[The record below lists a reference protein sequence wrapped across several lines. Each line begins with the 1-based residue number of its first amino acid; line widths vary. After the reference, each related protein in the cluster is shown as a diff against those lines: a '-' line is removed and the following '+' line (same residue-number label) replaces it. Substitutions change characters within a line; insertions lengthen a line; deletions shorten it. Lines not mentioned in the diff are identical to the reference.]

1 MRSSH
6 NFFLNNRSDL
16 RQKEFTVL
24 LGAADLVMIINSFV
38 AYFLNCQMGLVLGI
52 LFLVLLPVLI
62 IDKRGDNRGLKAV
75 IIWWV
80 IVVLYSIALGIYV
93 SRLLL
98 LIGGVEVLLLTT
110 GLIIYKVIREKRL

>member
-1 MRSSH
+1 M
-6 NFFLNNRSDL
+6 
-16 RQKEFTVL
+16 L
-24 LGAADLVMIINSFV
+24 LGAADLAMIINSFV

-80 IVVLYSIALGIYV
+80 IVILYSIALGIYV

-98 LIGGVEVLLLTT
+98 LIGGVEILLLTT

>member
-24 LGAADLVMIINSFV
+24 LGAADLAMIINSFV

-80 IVVLYSIALGIYV
+80 IVILYSIALGIYV

-98 LIGGVEVLLLTT
+98 LIGGVEILLLKT

>member
-38 AYFLNCQMGLVLGI
+38 AYFLNCQMGLVLVI

-80 IVVLYSIALGIYV
+80 IVILYSIALGIYV

>member
-24 LGAADLVMIINSFV
+24 SGAADLVMIINSFV

-80 IVVLYSIALGIYV
+80 IVILYSIALGIYV

>member
-24 LGAADLVMIINSFV
+24 LGAADLAMIINSFV

-80 IVVLYSIALGIYV
+80 IVILYSIALGIYV

-98 LIGGVEVLLLTT
+98 LIGGVEILLLTT

>member
-38 AYFLNCQMGLVLGI
+38 AYFLNCQMGLVLG
-52 LFLVLLPVLI
+52 LSLI
-62 IDKRGDNRGLKAV
+62 HI
-75 IIWWV
+75 
-80 IVVLYSIALGIYV
+80 
-93 SRLLL
+93 
-98 LIGGVEVLLLTT
+98 
-110 GLIIYKVIREKRL
+110 